1 MLKVVQMAWAQ
12 VISGREEY
20 KRSQVL
26 DNRIT
31 DFKYKTLKSLYSRA
45 DMAQGLQARCQK
57 VGFEYQDADRC
68 AAEQVSVEAVPG
80 KDERESNQGLEP
92 VPDVYA
98 LGDCCANVEAPLPA
112 LAQARHAR
120 QRSRRSCN

>member
-1 MLKVVQMAWAQ
+1 ME
-12 VISGREEY
+12 G
-20 KRSQVL
+20 
-26 DNRIT
+26 
-31 DFKYKTLKSLYSRA
+31 
-45 DMAQGLQARCQK
+45 
-57 VGFEYQDADRC
+57 
-68 AAEQVSVEAVPG
+68 VPG

-120 QRSRRSCN
+120 QQLRRSCN

>member
-1 MLKVVQMAWAQ
+1 M
-12 VISGREEY
+12 
-20 KRSQVL
+20 
-26 DNRIT
+26 
-31 DFKYKTLKSLYSRA
+31 
-45 DMAQGLQARCQK
+45 QARCQN
-57 VGFEYQDADRC
+57 VGFRDQDAERD
-68 AAEQVSVEAVPG
+68 AAEQVSVEGVPG

-120 QRSRRSCN
+120 QQSRRSCN